1 MGQGDLMPAGRRR
14 KKAIDPKKLKKIRE
28 GWEKADKIREKAHV
42 HHEEHEVPVA
52 EEELQKDLEEIENV
66 IPKKPH

>member
-1 MGQGDLMPAGRRR
+1 MAQGELMPAGRRR
-14 KKAIDPKKLKKIRE
+14 KKAIDPKKMQKIKE
-28 GWEKADKIREKAHV
+28 GWKKAEKIREKAHA

-52 EEELQKDLEEIENV
+52 EDELIKDLEQIENL